1 MTSEIGIIGLGR
13 MGANIAR
20 RLSRAGHKVIAY
32 NRSPQKAID
41 LAKEEENVL
50 AVQTLEE
57 MASQLSKPRTA
68 WVMVPEGDATEKTV
82 DDLVRIFENG
92 DVIIDGGN
100 SNYKDTIRRAQNV
113 KNDGLNYVD
122 VGTSGGIWGLKNGYS
137 MMIGGDKEVVEPLRP
152 IFETLAPGTE
162 KGWGHVGPSG
172 AGHFVKMVHNG
183 IEYGM
188 MEAFAEGFEILR
200 AKKEFDL
207 DIHQVAEIWR
217 FGSVVSSWLLDLTA
231 SALSKDKDLDA
242 VKGWVGDSG
251 EGRWT
256 VAEAIDLDIPA
267 PIITMSL
274 MMRFIS
280 RRDDNFSAKILA
292 AMRKEFGGHE
302 EKA

>member
-20 RLSRAGHKVIAY
+20 RLARNGHKVIAY
-32 NRSPQKAID
+32 NRSPQKAVD
-41 LAKEEENVL
+41 LAKEEENIT
-50 AVQTLEE
+50 AVQSLDE
-57 MASQLSKPRTA
+57 MASQLAKPRTA
-68 WVMVPEGDATEKTV
+68 WIMVPEGDATEKIV
-82 DDLVRIFENG
+82 VDLVQIFEDG

-100 SNYKDTIRRAQNV
+100 SNYKDTIRRAQKV
-113 KNDGLNYVD
+113 KDDSLNYVD

-137 MMIGGDKEVVEPLRP
+137 MMIGGDKDVVESLRP
-152 IFETLAPGTE
+152 IFETLAPGMQ

-172 AGHFVKMVHNG
+172 AGHYVKMVHNG

-200 AKKEFDL
+200 AKKEFNLDL
-207 DIHQVAEIWR
+207 HKVAEIWR

-231 SALSKDKDLDA
+231 LALSRDKDLNE

-274 MMRFIS
+274 LMRFVT
-280 RRDDNFSAKILA
+280 RRDENFSAKILA

>member
-20 RLSRAGHKVIAY
+20 RLSRAGHRVIAY

-41 LAKEEENVL
+41 LAKEEQNVL

-57 MASQLSKPRTA
+57 MATQLSKPRTA

-100 SNYKDTIRRAQNV
+100 SNYKDTIRRAKNV
-113 KNDGLNYVD
+113 RNEGLNYVD

-152 IFETLAPGTE
+152 IFETLAPGID

-172 AGHFVKMVHNG
+172 SGHFVKMIHNG

-188 MEAFAEGFEILR
+188 MEAFAEGFEVLR
-200 AKKEFDL
+200 AKKEFNLDL
-207 DIHQVAEIWR
+207 QQVAEIWR

-231 SALSKDKDLDA
+231 SALSKDKDLA
-242 VKGWVGDSG
+242 SVKGWVGDSG

-280 RRDDNFSAKILA
+280 RREDNFSAKILA

-302 EKA
+302 EKV

>member
-1 MTSEIGIIGLGR
+1 LTSEIGIIGLGR
-13 MGANIAR
+13 MGANIVR
-20 RLSRAGHKVIAY
+20 RLSRAGHRVIAY

-41 LAKEEENVL
+41 LAKEEQNVL

-57 MASQLSKPRTA
+57 MATQLSKPRTA

-100 SNYKDTIRRAQNV
+100 SNYKDTIRRAKNV
-113 KNDGLNYVD
+113 RNEGLNYVD

-152 IFETLAPGTE
+152 IFETLAPGID

-172 AGHFVKMVHNG
+172 SGHFVKMIHNG

-188 MEAFAEGFEILR
+188 MEAFAEGFEVLR
-200 AKKEFDL
+200 AKKEFNLDL
-207 DIHQVAEIWR
+207 QQVAEIWR

-231 SALSKDKDLDA
+231 SALSKDKDLA
-242 VKGWVGDSG
+242 SVKGWVGDSG

-280 RRDDNFSAKILA
+280 RREDNFSAKILA

-302 EKA
+302 EKV

>member
-113 KNDGLNYVD
+113 KKDGLNYVD

-137 MMIGGDKEVVEPLRP
+137 MMIGGGLLGREAD
-152 IFETLAPGTE
+152 LA
-162 KGWGHVGPSG
+162 H
-172 AGHFVKMVHNG
+172 
-183 IEYGM
+183 
-188 MEAFAEGFEILR
+188 
-200 AKKEFDL
+200 
-207 DIHQVAEIWR
+207 
-217 FGSVVSSWLLDLTA
+217 
-231 SALSKDKDLDA
+231 
-242 VKGWVGDSG
+242 
-251 EGRWT
+251 
-256 VAEAIDLDIPA
+256 
-267 PIITMSL
+267 
-274 MMRFIS
+274 
-280 RRDDNFSAKILA
+280 
-292 AMRKEFGGHE
+292 
-302 EKA
+302 

>member
-20 RLSRAGHKVIAY
+20 RLSRAGHRVIAY

-41 LAKEEENVL
+41 LAKEEQNVL

-57 MASQLSKPRTA
+57 MATQLSKPRTA

-82 DDLVRIFENG
+82 ADLVRIFENG

-100 SNYKDTIRRAQNV
+100 SNYKDTIRRAKNV
-113 KNDGLNYVD
+113 RNEGLNYVD

-152 IFETLAPGTE
+152 IFETLAPGID

-172 AGHFVKMVHNG
+172 SGHFVKMIHNG

-200 AKKEFDL
+200 AKKEFNL
-207 DIHQVAEIWR
+207 DIQQVAEIWR

-231 SALSKDKDLDA
+231 SALSKDKDLA
-242 VKGWVGDSG
+242 SVKGWVGDSG

-267 PIITMSL
+267 PVITMSL

>member
-20 RLSRAGHKVIAY
+20 RLSRAGHRVIAY

-41 LAKEEENVL
+41 LAKEEQNVL

-57 MASQLSKPRTA
+57 MATQLSKPRTA

-82 DDLVRIFENG
+82 ADLVRIFENG

-100 SNYKDTIRRAQNV
+100 SNYKDTIRRAKNV
-113 KNDGLNYVD
+113 RNEGLNYVD

-152 IFETLAPGTE
+152 IFETLAPGID

-172 AGHFVKMVHNG
+172 SGHFVKMIHNG

-188 MEAFAEGFEILR
+188 MEAFAEGFEVLR
-200 AKKEFDL
+200 AKKEFNL
-207 DIHQVAEIWR
+207 DIQQVAEIWR

-231 SALSKDKDLDA
+231 SALSKDKDLA
-242 VKGWVGDSG
+242 SVKGWVGDSG

-267 PIITMSL
+267 PVITMSL

>member
-1 MTSEIGIIGLGR
+1 MSSQIGIIGLGR

-20 RLSRAGHKVIAY
+20 RLSRGGHKVVTY
-32 NRSPQKAID
+32 NRSPEKAVD
-41 LAKEEENVL
+41 LAKEEENVT
-50 AVQTLEE
+50 AVKSLDE
-57 MASQLSKPRTA
+57 MASSLSKPRTA
-68 WVMVPEGDATEKTV
+68 WVMVPEGDATQKTL

-92 DVIIDGGN
+92 DIIIDGGN
-100 SNYKDTIRRAQNV
+100 SNYKDTIRRAEKV
-113 KNDGLNYVD
+113 KNEGLNYVD

-137 MMIGGDKEVVEPLRP
+137 LMIGGDKEVVEPLRP
-152 IFETLAPGTE
+152 IFETLAPGPQ

-172 AGHFVKMVHNG
+172 SGHFVKMVHNG

-188 MEAFAEGFEILR
+188 MEAFAEGFEVLR
-200 AKKEFDL
+200 AKKDFKLDL
-207 DIHQVAEIWR
+207 HQVAEIWR
-217 FGSVVSSWLLDLTA
+217 FGSVVNSWLLDLTA
-231 SALSKDKDLDA
+231 SALSKDKDLDQ

-256 VAEAIDLDIPA
+256 IAEAMDLDIPA

-274 MMRFIS
+274 LMRFIS

-292 AMRKEFGGHE
+292 AMRREFGGHQ

>member
-20 RLSRAGHKVIAY
+20 RLSRAGHRVIAY

-41 LAKEEENVL
+41 LAKEEQNVL

-57 MASQLSKPRTA
+57 MATQLSKPRTA

-82 DDLVRIFENG
+82 ADLVRIFENG

-100 SNYKDTIRRAQNV
+100 SNYKDTIRRAKNV
-113 KNDGLNYVD
+113 RNEGLNYVD

-152 IFETLAPGTE
+152 IFETLAPGID

-172 AGHFVKMVHNG
+172 SGHFVKMIHNG

-200 AKKEFDL
+200 AKKEFNL
-207 DIHQVAEIWR
+207 DIQQVAEIWR

-231 SALSKDKDLDA
+231 SALSKDKDLA
-242 VKGWVGDSG
+242 SVKGWVGDSG